1 MLAFFADDTA
11 VLHKLSIVFL
21 RVFCSVSIPAIIP
34 VTICFPTSFLNTL
47 EGDLIPNA
55 FLAAFKALLASPCIL
70 LNKDPAIAPT
80 PPMIP
85 FTMFDPTLPQL
96 IPLNALT
103 AFVPR
108 LLAALPIL
116 PNKLSSPDISFDI
129 TVFPKLSQFTLDIVV
144 KIFCPS
150 DRATLP
156 ALPPIP
162 LIPETNF

>member
-1 MLAFFADDTA
+1 
-11 VLHKLSIVFL
+11 
-21 RVFCSVSIPAIIP
+21 
-34 VTICFPTSFLNTL
+34 
-47 EGDLIPNA
+47 
-55 FLAAFKALLASPCIL
+55 
-70 LNKDPAIAPT
+70 
-80 PPMIP
+80 MIP

-144 KIFCPS
+144 KIFCPI

>member
-1 MLAFFADDTA
+1 M
-11 VLHKLSIVFL
+11 
-21 RVFCSVSIPAIIP
+21 IP

-96 IPLNALT
+96 IPLNAVT
-103 AFVPR
+103 ARIPKLFAV
-108 LLAALPIL
+108 LPIF
-116 PNKLSSPDISFDI
+116 PAKLNNPDAIFLTTFAPTS
-129 TVFPKLSQFTLDIVV
+129 SQFIFVMFCIITLARI
-144 KIFCPS
+144 
-150 DRATLP
+150 
-156 ALPPIP
+156 
-162 LIPETNF
+162 